1 MTRLAA
7 SSLGHR
13 AWVPRGG
20 PARGGSSPGRFARL
34 VTLGAAAVI
43 ALLLTSATASPAGAT
58 GAGDARWTWPVKPAV
73 LVRGYEAPAS
83 RYAAGHRGIDLAADV
98 GAEVVAPDDG
108 VVRFAGWV
116 VDRPL
121 MSVDHGGGIVS
132 SFEPVT
138 ADVAEGQRV
147 SRGQRIG
154 VVASGAHCS
163 ATGRATS
170 SACVHIGA
178 RLHGEYF
185 SPLVMLGG
193 IPRAVL
199 LPVE

>member
-1 MTRLAA
+1 MTRLPA
-7 SSLGHR
+7 SPLGRR
-13 AWVPRGG
+13 ARAQRGG
-20 PARGGSSPGRFARL
+20 PARGGSYPERFARL
-34 VTLGAAAVI
+34 VALGAAAVI
-43 ALLLTSATASPAGAT
+43 AVLLTSATASSAGAT
-58 GAGDARWTWPVKPAV
+58 GAGDTRWGWPVEPAV

-98 GAEVVAPDDG
+98 GSEVVAPDDG

-121 MSVDHGGGIVS
+121 LSVDHGGGIVS
-132 SFEPVT
+132 SFEPVA
-138 ADVAEGQRV
+138 ADVAEGQHV

-154 VVASGAHCS
+154 VVASGSHCS
-163 ATGRATS
+163 ETGRTAN
-170 SACVHIGA
+170 SACLHIGA

>member
-1 MTRLAA
+1 MP
-7 SSLGHR
+7 G
-13 AWVPRGG
+13 GG
-20 PARGGSSPGRFARL
+20 PSRSSSDPGRFARL
-34 VTLGAAAVI
+34 RALGAAALI
-43 ALLLTSATASPAGAT
+43 AVLLTSATASPAGAT
-58 GAGDARWTWPVKPAV
+58 GADDARWVWPVEPAI

-121 MSVDHGGGIVS
+121 VSIDHGGGIVS

-147 SRGQRIG
+147 SRGQSIG
-154 VVASGAHCS
+154 VVAAGSHCS
-163 ATGRATS
+163 DTGRTAS
-170 SACVHIGA
+170 SACLHIGA

-185 SPLVMLGG
+185 SPLMMLGG